1 MILILLLFLAV
12 YTAAFSGY
20 LVQNPDYSQLDA
32 DTLETMEFRQ
42 MQLGYWILSEQP
54 DYDRLTALMN
64 SAN

>member
-32 DTLETMEFRQ
+32 DTLETMASRRT
-42 MQLGYWILSEQP
+42 MTG
-54 DYDRLTALMN
+54 
-64 SAN
+64 